1 MTSRRYRANTR
12 RKANEGKPSESG
24 SAVFREPD
32 FVLVGM
38 VRRPHGL
45 RGEVQVSIETDFPER
60 LQPGVKLFLGE
71 GHTPVTIRSARAI
84 DNGLL
89 LSFENFPDRESLAH
103 IRNAPLFSRVEDS
116 PPLPPGQYYRYQLM
130 GLTVSTDTGEEL
142 GLLTQVLET
151 GANDVYVVR
160 SPVHGEV
167 LLPAIDDVVLEV
179 DIAAKRMRVHLLPG
193 LLPEAKDG
201 G

>member
-32 FVLVGM
+32 FVLVGV

-60 LQPGVKLFLGE
+60 LKKGVKLFLGE
-71 GHTPVTIRSARAI
+71 EHTPVTIRTARPI

-89 LSFENFPDRESLAH
+89 LSFEQFPDRASLEH
-103 IRNAPLFSRVEDS
+103 IRNAPLFSSVQDS
-116 PPLPPGQYYRYQLM
+116 PPLPPGQFYRYQLL
-130 GLTVSTDTGEEL
+130 GLTVVTDTDEEL

-151 GANDVYVVR
+151 GANDVYVVQ
-160 SPVHGEV
+160 SPTHGEV
-167 LLPAIDDVVLEV
+167 LLPAIEDVVLET

-193 LLPEAKDG
+193 LLPEI
-201 G
+201 